1 MFSESKYYMVTHS
14 KMKLIF
20 NPFYDQPLY
29 AGVDEGCSLREK
41 YVGPLGL
48 LGELE
53 LRSGLSKLYPN
64 QTTRVL
70 NYCEALNKCGKDSAK
85 PDSLFYWKS
94 FGVDMLNVSRRLL
107 EWRDAL
113 VYAGM
118 KDLEAIP
125 EGISAGAKAIL
136 SDILDVEEYFK
147 DANSIGDRWARLAKE
162 SGYLTSGW
170 TIEVR
175 MKEELVEPVI
185 LNCLKNSGAV
195 CEFITDLP
203 EIGHNVTVSKFVNL
217 VDGYQWALTQKDAHE
232 SVYIN
237 NDNVSLN
244 GVLTSLGMANVGAEA
259 SGVYTQISQLFSS
272 GMKLFISP
280 VDYDALV
287 SYLSVP
293 VHPLN
298 DYILSED
305 KTLRYALLSH
315 LTGQGG
321 FGKKERTDCDW
332 NSIIEAA
339 KPEDGRKTV
348 LALEHCLGQWEKGA
362 TLSAIETYCEEWS
375 KWCARNAVTTQDDAV
390 AQQLLT
396 IKDSFDVLPK
406 FLRLTGKEKFTE
418 KELIVNIASA
428 ATLCTYTTAVPML
441 GSLDIVADIKAIA
454 ASCEKAVWM
463 DCYDQGMT
471 AYQYSFLN
479 ESDINLMNAAG
490 MMIPTYDKQLQAEAV
505 SKHLAYS
512 YISKELIVLTPEK
525 VECRKS
531 YPQQIPHWDGKVED
545 KTDWTPDGKE
555 IAAVEANTQKFIHKV
570 SSDIFTGLDIPN
582 NQGGIVRDYESFSSL
597 EMLIQ
602 NPFDYVLQYVFGC
615 NETSRTTLSVVKGN
629 VVHKMFNNVVLE
641 AGTDWN
647 KIKTTLVDNFDEN
660 FAKAVNEVGIELL
673 SINNRLT
680 CSLFKNILKN
690 SSIPSFVKIVEDN
703 NLNVVGSE
711 VDIMVDFEK
720 IGKFNAKIDMV
731 LQNSEGKYVI
741 MDFKWTDN
749 KDKKREEE
757 IEENVEI
764 QLALYAQA
772 VRQYLGKG
780 DVTSV
785 EAIGYFMLRQGVF
798 ITEYQGFK
806 QSKCVKVV
814 KKKSTKSIFEM
825 VKDSYEF
832 RMKQLNY
839 KSFTSDEP
847 AEENV
852 VKESV
857 IEEGEKMK
865 VDKQGI
871 EGYHDKAG
879 RFPLKGIRSKN
890 DGSYSGEKQTTNG
903 KNVVLKGMLE

>member
-1 MFSESKYYMVTHS
+1 MVTHS

-53 LRSGLSKLYPN
+53 LRSGLSKLYPS

-70 NYCEALNKCGKDSAK
+70 NYCEALNQCGKDSAT
-85 PDSLFYWKS
+85 PESLFYWKS

-118 KDLEAIP
+118 KDLETIP
-125 EGISAGAKAIL
+125 NGISAGAKSIL

-147 DANSIGDRWARLAKE
+147 DECSIGDRWARLAKE
-162 SGYLTSGW
+162 SDYLSSDW

-175 MKEELVEPVI
+175 MKEDLVDPVI
-185 LNCLKNSGAV
+185 LNCLKSSGAT
-195 CEFITDLP
+195 CEFITELP
-203 EIGHNVTVSKFVNL
+203 EIGHNVTANKFANM
-217 VDGYQWALTQKDAHE
+217 VDGYQWALTQDNAQQG
-232 SVYIN
+232 VYIN

-244 GVLTSLGMANVGAEA
+244 GVLTSLGKANVGAEA

-272 GMKLFISP
+272 GMKLFINP

-287 SYLSVP
+287 LYLSVP

-305 KTLRYALLSH
+305 RTLRYALFSH
-315 LTGQGG
+315 MTGQGG
-321 FGKKERTDCDW
+321 FGKNERTQCDW

-348 LALEHCLGQWEKGA
+348 LPLDHCLGQWEKGA
-362 TLSAIETYCEEWS
+362 TLSAIEAYCGEWS
-375 KWCARNAVTTQDDAV
+375 KWCARKAVATQDSAI

-406 FLRLTGKEKFTE
+406 FLSLTGKEKFTE
-418 KELIVNIASA
+418 KELMVNIASA
-428 ATLCTYTTAVPML
+428 ATFCTYTTDVPML
-441 GSLDIVADIKAIA
+441 GSLDVVADIKAIA
-454 ASCEKAVWM
+454 APCERAVWM
-463 DCYDQGMT
+463 DCYDQGMSG
-471 AYQYSFLN
+471 YQYSFLN

-505 SKHLAYS
+505 SKHIAYS
-512 YISKELIVLTPEK
+512 YITNELVVLTPEK

-545 KTDWTPDGKE
+545 MTDWTPDGKE
-555 IAAVEANTQKFIHKV
+555 IAAVEANTQKVIHRV
-570 SSDIFTGLDIPN
+570 SSTIFNGLDTPKDE
-582 NQGGIVRDYESFSSL
+582 GGIGRNYESFSSL
-597 EMLIQ
+597 DMLIQ
-602 NPFDYVLQYVFGC
+602 NPFDYVLQYIFKC
-615 NETSRTTLSVVKGN
+615 NETSRTNLSAVKGN
-629 VVHKMFNNVVLE
+629 VVHKMFNNAVLE
-641 AGTDWN
+641 SGTDWN
-647 KIKTTLVDNFDEN
+647 KLKTSLVDNFDEN
-660 FAKAVNEVGIELL
+660 FEKAVNEVGIELL
-673 SINNRLT
+673 SLNNKLT
-680 CSLFKNILKN
+680 YNLFKNVIKTC
-690 SSIPSFVKIVEDN
+690 SIPSFIKIIEDN
-703 NLNVVGSE
+703 HLTVVGSE
-711 VDIMVDFEK
+711 VDIMVDFDK

-731 LQNSEGKYVI
+731 LQNPDGKYVI
-741 MDFKWTDN
+741 MDFKWTDG

-757 IEENVEI
+757 IKNNMEM

-772 VRQYLGKG
+772 VRQHFGEG
-780 DVTSV
+780 DETSV

-798 ITEYQGFK
+798 ITEYQGLK
-806 QSKCVKVV
+806 KSKKVKVV
-814 KKKSTKSIFEM
+814 QKQCTDSIFEM
-825 VKDSYEF
+825 VKKSYEF
-832 RMKQLNY
+832 RMSQLMG
-839 KSFTSDEP
+839 D
-847 AEENV
+847 AG
-852 VKESV
+852 ESV
-857 IEEGEKMK
+857 IEEAEQMK
-865 VDKQGI
+865 VTDLGI
-871 EGYHDKAG
+871 EGYHDECD
-879 RFPLKGIRSKN
+879 RFPLKGIAEKAK
-890 DGSYSGEKQTTNG
+890 GGYTGEKSTTYG

>member
-1 MFSESKYYMVTHS
+1 
-14 KMKLIF
+14 MKLIF
-20 NPFYDQPLY
+20 NPYYDQPIY
-29 AGVDEGCSLREK
+29 TGVDEGCSLREK

-53 LRSGLSKLYPN
+53 LRSGLSKLYPS

-70 NYCEALNKCGKDSAK
+70 NYCEALNQCGKDSAK

-147 DANSIGDRWARLAKE
+147 DENSIGDRWARLAKE
-162 SGYLTSGW
+162 SGYLTPDW

-175 MKEELVEPVI
+175 MKEDLVDPVI

-203 EIGHNVTVSKFVNL
+203 EIGHNVTVNKFANL
-217 VDGYQWALTQKDAHE
+217 VDGYQWALTQDNAQQG
-232 SVYIN
+232 VYIN

-244 GVLTSLGMANVGAEA
+244 GVLTSLGKANVGAEA
-259 SGVYTQISQLFSS
+259 SGVYAPISQLFSS
-272 GMKLFISP
+272 GMKLFINP

-305 KTLRYALLSH
+305 KTLRYALFSH
-315 LTGQGG
+315 MTGQGG
-321 FGKKERTDCDW
+321 FGKNERTQCDW
-332 NSIIEAA
+332 NSIIDAA

-348 LALEHCLGQWEKGA
+348 LALEYCLGQWEKGA

-375 KWCARNAVTTQDDAV
+375 KWCARKAAATQDSAV

-406 FLRLTGKEKFTE
+406 FLSLTGKEKFTE
-418 KELIVNIASA
+418 KELMVNIASA

-441 GSLDIVADIKAIA
+441 GSLDVVADIKAIA
-454 ASCEKAVWM
+454 APCERAVWM

-471 AYQYSFLN
+471 GYKYSFLN
-479 ESDINLMNAAG
+479 ESDIYLMNAAG

-512 YISKELIVLTPEK
+512 YISKELVVLTPEK

-531 YPQQIPHWDGKVED
+531 YPQQIPHWDGKVD
-545 KTDWTPDGKE
+545 DQTDRAAEGKE
-555 IAAVEANTQKFIHKV
+555 MATVEANSQKVLHRV
-570 SSDIFTGLDIPN
+570 TSTIFNGLDTLRDE
-582 NQGGIVRDYESFSSL
+582 GGIGRNYESFSSL
-597 EMLIQ
+597 DMLIQ
-602 NPFDYVLQYVFGC
+602 NPFDYVLQYVFKC
-615 NETSRTTLSVVKGN
+615 NETSRTNLSAVKGN
-629 VVHKMFNNVVLE
+629 VVHKMFNNAVLE
-641 AGTDWN
+641 AGNDWN
-647 KIKTTLVDNFDEN
+647 KIKTSLVDNFDEN
-660 FAKAVNEVGIELL
+660 FDKAVNEVGIELL
-673 SINNRLT
+673 SLNNRLT
-680 CSLFKNILKN
+680 YNLFKNVIKTY
-690 SSIPSFVKIVEDN
+690 SIPSFIKIVEDN
-703 NLNVVGSE
+703 KLTVVGSE
-711 VDIMVDFEK
+711 VDIMVDFDK
-720 IGKFNAKIDMV
+720 IGKFNAKIDMI
-731 LQNSEGKYVI
+731 LQNPDGKYVI
-741 MDFKWTDN
+741 MDFKWTDG
-749 KDKKREEE
+749 KDKKRVEE
-757 IEENVEI
+757 IENNMEM

-772 VRQYLGKG
+772 VRQHFG
-780 DVTSV
+780 DGDDTCV

-798 ITEYQGFK
+798 ITEYQGLAK
-806 QSKCVKVV
+806 SEKVKVV
-814 KKKSTKSIFEM
+814 KKKSTDSIFEM
-825 VKDSYEF
+825 VKKSYEF
-832 RMKQLNY
+832 RMSQLMG
-839 KSFTSDEP
+839 D
-847 AEENV
+847 AG
-852 VKESV
+852 ESV
-857 IEEGEKMK
+857 IEEAEQMK
-865 VDKQGI
+865 VTDLGI
-871 EGYHDKAG
+871 EGYHDEG
-879 RFPLKGIRSKN
+879 DRFPLKGITEKAK
-890 DGSYSGEKQTTNG
+890 GGYTGEKSTTYG

>member
-1 MFSESKYYMVTHS
+1 MVTHS

-20 NPFYDQPLY
+20 NPYYDQTIY
-29 AGVDEGCSLREK
+29 TGVDEGCSLREK

-53 LRSGLSKLYPN
+53 LRSGLSKLYPS

-70 NYCEALNKCGKDSAK
+70 NYCEALNQCGKDSAE

-147 DANSIGDRWARLAKE
+147 DESSIGDRWTRLAKE
-162 SGYLTSGW
+162 SDYLSSDW

-175 MKEELVEPVI
+175 MKEELVDPVI

-203 EIGHNVTVSKFVNL
+203 EIAHNVTVNKFTNM
-217 VDGYQWALTQKDAHE
+217 VDGYQWALTQEDAHE

-272 GMKLFISP
+272 GMKLFINP

-298 DYILSED
+298 DYILSEG
-305 KTLRYALLSH
+305 KTLRYALFSH
-315 LTGQGG
+315 ITGQGG
-321 FGKKERTDCDW
+321 FGKNERTDCDW

-362 TLSAIETYCEEWS
+362 ALSAIETYCGEWS
-375 KWCARNAVTTQDDAV
+375 KWCARKAVATQDDAV
-390 AQQLLT
+390 AQQLMT

-418 KELIVNIASA
+418 KELMVNISSA
-428 ATLCTYTTAVPML
+428 ATLCTYTTAAPML
-441 GSLDIVADIKAIA
+441 GSLDIVADIKTIA
-454 ASCEKAVWM
+454 APCERAVWM

-471 AYQYSFLN
+471 GYEYSFLN

-512 YISKELIVLTPEK
+512 YISKELVILTPEK

-531 YPQQIPHWDGKVED
+531 YPQQIPHWDGKVDD
-545 KTDWTPDGKE
+545 KTDWAPEGKE
-555 IAAVEANTQKFIHKV
+555 MATVEANSQEVVHRVT
-570 SSDIFTGLDIPN
+570 STIFNGLDTPRDE
-582 NQGGIVRDYESFSSL
+582 GGIGRNYESFSSL

-602 NPFDYVLQYVFGC
+602 NPFDYVLQYLFKC
-615 NETSRTTLSVVKGN
+615 NETSRTKLSAVKGN
-629 VVHKMFNNVVLE
+629 VVHKMFNNAVLE
-641 AGTDWN
+641 SGTDWN
-647 KIKTTLVDNFDEN
+647 KLKAALVDNFDEN
-660 FAKAVNEVGIELL
+660 FDKAVNEVGIELL
-673 SINNRLT
+673 SLNNRLT
-680 CSLFKNILKN
+680 YNLFKNVIKTC
-690 SSIPSFVKIVEDN
+690 SIPSFINIIEDN
-703 NLNVVGSE
+703 DLSVVGSE

-731 LQNSEGKYVI
+731 LKNPEGKYVI
-741 MDFKWTDN
+741 MDFKWTDG
-749 KDKKREEE
+749 KDKKRAEE
-757 IEENVEI
+757 IENNIEM

-772 VRQYLGKG
+772 VRQHFG
-780 DVTSV
+780 DGDDTCV

-798 ITEYQGFK
+798 ITEYQGLAK
-806 QSKCVKVV
+806 SKKVKVV
-814 KKKSTKSIFEM
+814 KKKSTDSIFEM
-825 VKDSYEF
+825 VKKSYEF
-832 RMKQLNY
+832 RMSQLMG
-839 KSFTSDEP
+839 D
-847 AEENV
+847 AG
-852 VKESV
+852 ESV
-857 IEEGEKMK
+857 IEEAEQMK
-865 VDKQGI
+865 VTSLGI
-871 EGYHDKAG
+871 EGYHDEG
-879 RFPLKGIRSKN
+879 DRFPLDGIKMKKGA
-890 DGSYSGEKQTTNG
+890 YSGFKATTYG

>member
-1 MFSESKYYMVTHS
+1 MVTQS

-20 NPFYDQPLY
+20 NPYYDQPIY
-29 AGVDEGCSLREK
+29 TGVDEGCSLREK

-53 LRSGLSKLYPN
+53 LRSGLSKLYPS

-70 NYCEALNKCGKDSAK
+70 NYCEALSQCGKDSKK

-118 KDLEAIP
+118 KDLETIP
-125 EGISAGAKAIL
+125 NGISAGAKSIL
-136 SDILDVEEYFK
+136 SDIFDVEEYFK
-147 DANSIGDRWARLAKE
+147 DECSIGDRWSRLAKE
-162 SGYLTSGW
+162 SDYLSSDW

-175 MKEELVEPVI
+175 MKEDLVDPVI
-185 LNCLKNSGAV
+185 LNCLKRSGAT
-195 CEFITDLP
+195 CEFITELP
-203 EIGHNVTVSKFVNL
+203 EIGHNVTVNKFANL
-217 VDGYQWALTQKDAHE
+217 VDGYQWALTQDNAQQG
-232 SVYIN
+232 VYIN

-244 GVLTSLGMANVGAEA
+244 GVLTSLGKANVGAEA

-272 GMKLFISP
+272 GMKLFINP

-305 KTLRYALLSH
+305 NTLRYALFSH
-315 LTGQGG
+315 MTGQGG
-321 FGKKERTDCDW
+321 FGRIERTGCDW
-332 NSIIEAA
+332 SSIIDAA

-362 TLSAIETYCEEWS
+362 TLSAIEAYCVEWS
-375 KWCARNAVTTQDDAV
+375 KWCARKAEATQDDAV

-406 FLRLTGKEKFTE
+406 FLRLTGKDKFTE
-418 KELIVNIASA
+418 KELMVNIASA
-428 ATLCTYTTAVPML
+428 ATLCAYTTAVPML

-454 ASCEKAVWM
+454 APCERAVWM

-471 AYQYSFLN
+471 GYKYSFLN

-512 YISKELIVLTPEK
+512 YISKELVVLTPEK

-531 YPQQIPHWDGKVED
+531 YPQQIPHWDGKVDD
-545 KTDWTPDGKE
+545 KTDWAPKGKE
-555 IAAVEANTQKFIHKV
+555 MSTVEANSQEVLHRVT
-570 SSDIFTGLDIPN
+570 STIFNGLDKPRDK
-582 NQGGIVRDYESFSSL
+582 GGIGRNYESFSSL
-597 EMLIQ
+597 DMLIQ
-602 NPFDYVLQYVFGC
+602 NPFDYVLQYIFKC
-615 NETSRTTLSVVKGN
+615 NETSRTNLSAVKGN
-629 VVHKMFNNVVLE
+629 VVHKMFNNAVLE
-641 AGTDWN
+641 SGTDWN
-647 KIKTTLVDNFDEN
+647 KLKTALVDNFDEN
-660 FAKAVNEVGIELL
+660 FDKAVNEVGIELL
-673 SINNRLT
+673 SLNNRLT
-680 CSLFKNILKN
+680 YNLFKNVIKTC
-690 SSIPSFVKIVEDN
+690 SIPSFIKIIEDN
-703 NLNVVGSE
+703 HLTVVGSE
-711 VDIMVDFEK
+711 VDIMANFDK

-731 LQNSEGKYVI
+731 LQNLDGKYVI
-741 MDFKWTDN
+741 MDFKWTDG

-757 IEENVEI
+757 IKNNMEI

-772 VRQYLGKG
+772 VRQHFGEG
-780 DVTSV
+780 DESSV

-798 ITEYQGFK
+798 ITEYQGLK
-806 QSKCVKVV
+806 KSKKVKVV
-814 KKKSTKSIFEM
+814 QKQCTDLIFEM
-825 VKDSYEF
+825 VKKSYEF
-832 RMKQLNY
+832 RMSQLMG
-839 KSFTSDEP
+839 D
-847 AEENV
+847 AG
-852 VKESV
+852 ESV
-857 IEEGEKMK
+857 IEEAEQMK
-865 VDKQGI
+865 VTDLGI
-871 EGYHDKAG
+871 EGYHDEG
-879 RFPLKGIRSKN
+879 DRFPLKGITVKAK
-890 DGSYSGEKQTTNG
+890 GGYTGEKSTTYG

>member
-1 MFSESKYYMVTHS
+1 MATHS

-20 NPFYDQPLY
+20 NPYYDQSIY
-29 AGVDEGCSLREK
+29 TGVDEGCSLREK

-53 LRSGLSKLYPN
+53 LRSGLSKLYPS

-70 NYCEALNKCGKDSAK
+70 NYCEALNQCGKDSAK

-147 DANSIGDRWARLAKE
+147 DESSIGDRWARLAKE
-162 SGYLTSGW
+162 SGYLTSDW

-175 MKEELVEPVI
+175 MKEELVDPVI

-203 EIGHNVTVSKFVNL
+203 EIAHNVTVNKFTNMI
-217 VDGYQWALTQKDAHE
+217 DGYQWALTQEDAHE

-244 GVLTSLGMANVGAEA
+244 GVLTSLDMANVGAEA

-272 GMKLFISP
+272 GMKLFINP

-305 KTLRYALLSH
+305 KTLRYALFSH
-315 LTGQGG
+315 ITGQGG
-321 FGKKERTDCDW
+321 FGKNERTDCDW
-332 NSIIEAA
+332 NSIVEAA

-362 TLSAIETYCEEWS
+362 TLSAIETYCGEWS
-375 KWCARNAVTTQDDAV
+375 KWCARKAVATQDDAV
-390 AQQLLT
+390 AQQLMT

-418 KELIVNIASA
+418 KELMVNISSA
-428 ATLCTYTTAVPML
+428 ATLCTYTTAVPMR
-441 GSLDIVADIKAIA
+441 GSLDIVADIKVIA
-454 ASCEKAVWM
+454 APCERAVWM

-471 AYQYSFLN
+471 GYEYSFLN

-512 YISKELIVLTPEK
+512 YISKELVVLTPEK

-531 YPQQIPHWDGKVED
+531 YPQQIPHWDGKVND
-545 KTDWTPDGKE
+545 KTDWTPGGKE
-555 IAAVEANTQKFIHKV
+555 MATVEANSQEVLHRVT
-570 SSDIFTGLDIPN
+570 STIFNGLDTPRDE
-582 NQGGIVRDYESFSSL
+582 GGIGRNYESFSSL
-597 EMLIQ
+597 DMLIQ
-602 NPFDYVLQYVFGC
+602 NPFDYVLQYLFKC
-615 NETSRTTLSVVKGN
+615 NETSRTKLSAVKGN
-629 VVHKMFNNVVLE
+629 VVHKMFNNAVLE
-641 AGTDWN
+641 SGTDWN
-647 KIKTTLVDNFDEN
+647 KLKAALVDNFDEN
-660 FAKAVNEVGIELL
+660 FDKAVNEVGIELL
-673 SINNRLT
+673 SLNNRLT
-680 CSLFKNILKN
+680 YNLFKNVIKTC
-690 SSIPSFVKIVEDN
+690 SIPSFIKIIEDN
-703 NLNVVGSE
+703 DLSVVGSE

-731 LQNSEGKYVI
+731 LKNPEGKYVI
-741 MDFKWTDN
+741 MDFKWTDG
-749 KDKKREEE
+749 KDKKRAEE
-757 IEENVEI
+757 IENNMEM

-772 VRQYLGKG
+772 VRQHFGGG
-780 DVTSV
+780 DESSV

-798 ITEYQGFK
+798 ITEYQGLK
-806 QSKCVKVV
+806 KSKKVKVV
-814 KKKSTKSIFEM
+814 QKQCTDSIFEM
-825 VKDSYEF
+825 VKKSYEF
-832 RMKQLNY
+832 RMSQLMG
-839 KSFTSDEP
+839 D
-847 AEENV
+847 AG
-852 VKESV
+852 ESV
-857 IEEGEKMK
+857 IEEAEQMK
-865 VDKQGI
+865 VTSLGI
-871 EGYHDKAG
+871 EGYHDEGG
-879 RFPLKGIRSKN
+879 RFPLKGIEAKAKGGYR
-890 DGSYSGEKQTTNG
+890 GEKLTTYG

>member
-1 MFSESKYYMVTHS
+1 MVTHS

-53 LRSGLSKLYPN
+53 LRSGLSKLYPS

-70 NYCEALNKCGKDSAK
+70 NYCEALNQCGKDSAT
-85 PDSLFYWKS
+85 PESLFYWKS

-118 KDLEAIP
+118 KDLETIP
-125 EGISAGAKAIL
+125 DGISAGAKSIL

-147 DANSIGDRWARLAKE
+147 DECSIGDRWARLAKE
-162 SGYLTSGW
+162 SDYLSSDW

-175 MKEELVEPVI
+175 MKEDLVAPVI
-185 LNCLKNSGAV
+185 LNCLKRSGAT
-195 CEFITDLP
+195 CEFITELP
-203 EIGHNVTVSKFVNL
+203 EIGHNVTVNKFANL
-217 VDGYQWALTQKDAHE
+217 VDGYQWALTQDNAQQG
-232 SVYIN
+232 VYIN

-244 GVLTSLGMANVGAEA
+244 GVLTSLGKASVGAEA

-272 GMKLFISP
+272 GMKLFINP

-305 KTLRYALLSH
+305 KTLRYALFSH
-315 LTGQGG
+315 MTGQGG
-321 FGKKERTDCDW
+321 FGKNERTQCDW

-339 KPEDGRKTV
+339 KPEDGRKSV
-348 LALEHCLGQWEKGA
+348 LSLDHCLGQWEKGA
-362 TLSAIETYCEEWS
+362 TLSAIEAYCGEWS
-375 KWCARNAVTTQDDAV
+375 KWCARKAAATQDSAV

-406 FLRLTGKEKFTE
+406 FLSLTGKEKFTE
-418 KELIVNIASA
+418 KELMVNIASA
-428 ATLCTYTTAVPML
+428 ATFCTYTTDVPML

-454 ASCEKAVWM
+454 APCERAVWM
-463 DCYDQGMT
+463 DCYDQGMSG
-471 AYQYSFLN
+471 YQYSFLN

-505 SKHLAYS
+505 SKHIAYS
-512 YISKELIVLTPEK
+512 YITNELVVLTPEK

-531 YPQQIPHWDGKVED
+531 YPQQIPHWDGKLED
-545 KTDWTPDGKE
+545 MTDWTPEGKE
-555 IAAVEANTQKFIHKV
+555 MTAVEANTQKVIHRV
-570 SSDIFTGLDIPN
+570 SSTIFNGLDTPKDE
-582 NQGGIVRDYESFSSL
+582 GGIGRNYESFSSL
-597 EMLIQ
+597 DMLIQ
-602 NPFDYVLQYVFGC
+602 NPFDYVLQYVFKC
-615 NETSRTTLSVVKGN
+615 NETSRTNLSAVKGN
-629 VVHKMFNNVVLE
+629 VVHKMFNNAVLE
-641 AGTDWN
+641 SDNDWTRL
-647 KIKTTLVDNFDEN
+647 KAALVDNFDEN
-660 FAKAVNEVGIELL
+660 FDKAVNEVGIELL
-673 SINNRLT
+673 SLNNRLT
-680 CSLFKNILKN
+680 YNLFKNVIKTC
-690 SSIPSFVKIVEDN
+690 SIPSFIKIIEDN
-703 NLNVVGSE
+703 HLTVVGSE
-711 VDIMVDFEK
+711 VDIMVDFDK

-731 LQNSEGKYVI
+731 LKNPEGKYVI
-741 MDFKWTDN
+741 MDFKWTDG

-757 IEENVEI
+757 IKNNMEM

-772 VRQYLGKG
+772 VRQHFGEG
-780 DVTSV
+780 DESSV

-798 ITEYQGFK
+798 ITEYQGLK
-806 QSKCVKVV
+806 KSKKVKVV
-814 KKKSTKSIFEM
+814 QKQCTDSIFEM
-825 VKDSYEF
+825 VKKSYEF
-832 RMKQLNY
+832 RMSQLMG
-839 KSFTSDEP
+839 D
-847 AEENV
+847 AG
-852 VKESV
+852 ESV
-857 IEEGEKMK
+857 IEEAEQMK
-865 VDKQGI
+865 VTDLGI
-871 EGYHDKAG
+871 EGYHDEG
-879 RFPLKGIRSKN
+879 DRFPLKGITVKAK
-890 DGSYSGEKQTTNG
+890 GGYTGEKSTTYG

>member
-1 MFSESKYYMVTHS
+1 MVTHS

-53 LRSGLSKLYPN
+53 LRSGLSKLYPS

-70 NYCEALNKCGKDSAK
+70 NYCDALNQCGKDSAT
-85 PDSLFYWKS
+85 PESLFYWKS

-118 KDLEAIP
+118 KDLETIP
-125 EGISAGAKAIL
+125 DGISAGAKSIL

-147 DANSIGDRWARLAKE
+147 DECSIGDRWARLAKE
-162 SGYLTSGW
+162 SDYLSSDW

-175 MKEELVEPVI
+175 MKEDLVDPVI
-185 LNCLKNSGAV
+185 LNCLKRSGAT
-195 CEFITDLP
+195 CEFITELP
-203 EIGHNVTVSKFVNL
+203 EIGHNVTVNKFANL
-217 VDGYQWALTQKDAHE
+217 VDGYQWALTQDNAQQG
-232 SVYIN
+232 VYIN

-244 GVLTSLGMANVGAEA
+244 GVLTSLGKAIVGAEA
-259 SGVYTQISQLFSS
+259 SGVYTPISQLFSS
-272 GMKLFISP
+272 GMKLFINP

-305 KTLRYALLSH
+305 KTLRYALFSH
-315 LTGQGG
+315 MTGQGG
-321 FGKKERTDCDW
+321 FGKNERTQCDW

-348 LALEHCLGQWEKGA
+348 LSLDHCLGQWEKGA
-362 TLSAIETYCEEWS
+362 TLSAIEAYCGEWS
-375 KWCARNAVTTQDDAV
+375 KWCARKAVATQDDAV

-418 KELIVNIASA
+418 KELMVNIASA
-428 ATLCTYTTAVPML
+428 ATFCTYTTDVPML
-441 GSLDIVADIKAIA
+441 GSLDVVADIKAIA
-454 ASCEKAVWM
+454 APCERAVWM
-463 DCYDQGMT
+463 DCYDQGMSG
-471 AYQYSFLN
+471 YQYSFLN

-505 SKHLAYS
+505 SKHIAYS
-512 YISKELIVLTPEK
+512 YITNELVVLTPEK

-545 KTDWTPDGKE
+545 MTDWTPDGKE
-555 IAAVEANTQKFIHKV
+555 MAAVEANTQKVIHRV
-570 SSDIFTGLDIPN
+570 SSTIFNGLDTPKDE
-582 NQGGIVRDYESFSSL
+582 GGIGRNYESFSSL
-597 EMLIQ
+597 DMLIQ
-602 NPFDYVLQYVFGC
+602 NPFDYVLQYVFKC
-615 NETSRTTLSVVKGN
+615 NETSRTNLSAVKGN
-629 VVHKMFNNVVLE
+629 VVHKMFNNAVLE
-641 AGTDWN
+641 SDNDWT
-647 KIKTTLVDNFDEN
+647 KLKAALVDNFDEN
-660 FAKAVNEVGIELL
+660 FDKAVNEVGIELL
-673 SINNRLT
+673 SLNNRLT
-680 CSLFKNILKN
+680 YNLFKNVIN
-690 SSIPSFVKIVEDN
+690 TCSIPSFIKIIEDN
-703 NLNVVGSE
+703 DLSVVGSE
-711 VDIMVDFEK
+711 VDIMVDFDK

-731 LQNSEGKYVI
+731 LQNPDGKYVI
-741 MDFKWTDN
+741 MDFKWTDG
-749 KDKKREEE
+749 KDKKRAEE
-757 IEENVEI
+757 IENNMEM

-772 VRQYLGKG
+772 VRQHFGEG
-780 DVTSV
+780 DESSV

-798 ITEYQGFK
+798 ITEYQGLK
-806 QSKCVKVV
+806 KSKKVKVV
-814 KKKSTKSIFEM
+814 QKQCTDSIFEM
-825 VKDSYEF
+825 VKKSYEF
-832 RMKQLNY
+832 RMSQLMG
-839 KSFTSDEP
+839 D
-847 AEENV
+847 AG
-852 VKESV
+852 ESV
-857 IEEGEKMK
+857 IEEAEQMK
-865 VDKQGI
+865 VTDLGI
-871 EGYHDKAG
+871 EGYHDEG
-879 RFPLKGIRSKN
+879 DRFPLKGITVKAK
-890 DGSYSGEKQTTNG
+890 GGYTGEKSTTYG

>member
-1 MFSESKYYMVTHS
+1 
-14 KMKLIF
+14 MKLIF
-20 NPFYDQPLY
+20 NPYYDQPIY
-29 AGVDEGCSLREK
+29 TGVDEGCSLCEK

-53 LRSGLSKLYPN
+53 LRSGLSKLYPS

-70 NYCEALNKCGKDSAK
+70 NYCEALNQCGKESKD
-85 PDSLFYWKS
+85 PGSLFYWKS
-94 FGVDMLNVSRRLL
+94 FSVDMLNVSRRLL

-118 KDLEAIP
+118 KGLEAIP

-136 SDILDVEEYFK
+136 SGILDVEEYFK
-147 DANSIGDRWARLAKE
+147 DENSIGDRWARLAME
-162 SGYLTSGW
+162 SGYLTSDW
-170 TIEVR
+170 TIDVR
-175 MKEELVEPVI
+175 MKEELVDPVI

-203 EIGHNVTVSKFVNL
+203 DIGHSVTVSKFTNM
-217 VDGYQWALTQKDAHE
+217 VDGYQWALTQEDAHK

-272 GMKLFISP
+272 GMKLFINP

-305 KTLRYALLSH
+305 ETLRYALFSH

-321 FGKKERTDCDW
+321 FGRKERTDSDW
-332 NSIIEAA
+332 SSIIDAA

-375 KWCARNAVTTQDDAV
+375 KWCTRKAVATQDDAV

-418 KELIVNIASA
+418 KELMVNIASA
-428 ATLCTYTTAVPML
+428 ATFCTYTTDVPMI

-454 ASCEKAVWM
+454 APCERAVWM

-471 AYQYSFLN
+471 GYKYSFLN

-512 YISKELIVLTPEK
+512 YICKELVVLTPEK

-531 YPQQIPHWDGKVED
+531 YPQQIPHWDRKVDD
-545 KTDWTPDGKE
+545 KTDWAPEGKE
-555 IAAVEANTQKFIHKV
+555 MSTVEANSQKVLHRV
-570 SSDIFTGLDIPN
+570 TSTIFNGLDTPRN
-582 NQGGIVRDYESFSSL
+582 KGGIGRKFESFSSL
-597 EMLIQ
+597 DMLIQ
-602 NPFDYVLQYVFGC
+602 SPFDYVLQYIFKC
-615 NETSRTTLSVVKGN
+615 NETSRTNLSAVKGN
-629 VVHKMFNNVVLE
+629 VVHKMFNNAVLE
-641 AGTDWN
+641 SGTDWN
-647 KIKTTLVDNFDEN
+647 KLKTALVDNFDDY
-660 FAKAVNEVGIELL
+660 FDKAVNEVGIELMSL
-673 SINNRLT
+673 NNRLT
-680 CSLFKNILKN
+680 YNLFKNVIKTC
-690 SSIPSFVKIVEDN
+690 SIPSFIKIIEDN
-703 NLNVVGSE
+703 DLSVVGSE
-711 VDIMVDFEK
+711 VDIEVDFDK

-731 LQNSEGKYVI
+731 LQNPEGKYVI
-741 MDFKWTDN
+741 MDFKWTDG
-749 KDKKREEE
+749 KDKKRAEE
-757 IEENVEI
+757 IENNMEM

-772 VRQYLGKG
+772 VRQRFGEG
-780 DVTSV
+780 NESSV

-798 ITEYQGFK
+798 ITEYQGLK
-806 QSKCVKVV
+806 KSKKVKVV
-814 KKKSTKSIFEM
+814 QKQSTDSIFEM
-825 VKDSYEF
+825 VKKSYEF
-832 RMKQLNY
+832 RMSQLMG
-839 KSFTSDEP
+839 D
-847 AEENV
+847 AG
-852 VKESV
+852 ESV
-857 IEEGEKMK
+857 IEEAEQMK
-865 VDKQGI
+865 VTDLGI
-871 EGYHDKAG
+871 EGYHDERD
-879 RFPLKGIRSKN
+879 RFPLKGITVKAQ
-890 DGSYSGEKQTTNG
+890 GGYTGEKATTYG

>member
-1 MFSESKYYMVTHS
+1 MVTHS

-20 NPFYDQPLY
+20 NPYYDQPIY
-29 AGVDEGCSLREK
+29 TGVDEGCSLREK

-53 LRSGLSKLYPN
+53 LRSGLSKLYPS

-70 NYCEALNKCGKDSAK
+70 NYCEALNQCGKDSTE
-85 PDSLFYWKS
+85 PDSLFYWQS

-147 DANSIGDRWARLAKE
+147 DENSIGDRWARLAKE
-162 SGYLTSGW
+162 SCYLTPDW

-175 MKEELVEPVI
+175 MKEDLVDPVI

-203 EIGHNVTVSKFVNL
+203 EIGHNVTVSKFTNV
-217 VDGYQWALTQKDAHE
+217 VDGYQWALTQEDAHE

-272 GMKLFISP
+272 GMKLFINP

-305 KTLRYALLSH
+305 KTLRYALFSH
-315 LTGQGG
+315 MTGQGG
-321 FGKKERTDCDW
+321 FGRNERTDCDW
-332 NSIIEAA
+332 SSIIDAA

-375 KWCARNAVTTQDDAV
+375 KWCARKAVATQDGTV

-418 KELIVNIASA
+418 KELMVNIASA

-454 ASCEKAVWM
+454 ASCERAVWM

-471 AYQYSFLN
+471 GYKYSFLN

-490 MMIPTYDKQLQAEAV
+490 MMIPTYGKQLQAEAV

-512 YISKELIVLTPEK
+512 YISKELVVLTPEK

-531 YPQQIPHWDGKVED
+531 YPQQIPHWDGKVDD
-545 KTDWTPDGKE
+545 KTDWTPAGKE
-555 IAAVEANTQKFIHKV
+555 MATVEANSQEVLHRVT
-570 SSDIFTGLDIPN
+570 STIFNGLDSPRDE
-582 NQGGIVRDYESFSSL
+582 GGIGRNYESFSSL
-597 EMLIQ
+597 DMLIQ
-602 NPFDYVLQYVFGC
+602 NPFDYVLQYLFKC
-615 NETSRTTLSVVKGN
+615 NETSRPNLSAVKGN
-629 VVHKMFNNVVLE
+629 VVHKMFNNAVLE
-641 AGTDWN
+641 SGTDWN
-647 KIKTTLVDNFDEN
+647 KLKAALVDNFDEN
-660 FAKAVNEVGIELL
+660 FDKAVNEVGIELL
-673 SINNRLT
+673 SLNNRLT
-680 CSLFKNILKN
+680 YNLFKNVIKTC
-690 SSIPSFVKIVEDN
+690 SIPSFIKIIEDN
-703 NLNVVGSE
+703 DLSVVGSE

-731 LQNSEGKYVI
+731 LKNPEDKYVI
-741 MDFKWTDN
+741 MDFKWTDG
-749 KDKKREEE
+749 KDKKRAEE
-757 IEENVEI
+757 IENNMEM

-772 VRQYLGKG
+772 VRQHFGEG
-780 DVTSV
+780 DESSV

-798 ITEYQGFK
+798 ITEYQGLK
-806 QSKCVKVV
+806 KSKKVKVV
-814 KKKSTKSIFEM
+814 QKQSTDSIFEM
-825 VKDSYEF
+825 VKKSYGF
-832 RMKQLNY
+832 RMSQLMG
-839 KSFTSDEP
+839 D
-847 AEENV
+847 AG
-852 VKESV
+852 ESV
-857 IEEGEKMK
+857 IEEAEQMK
-865 VDKQGI
+865 VTDLGI
-871 EGYHDKAG
+871 AGYHDEG
-879 RFPLKGIRSKN
+879 DRFPLKGITVKAN
-890 DGSYSGEKQTTNG
+890 GGYTGEKSTTYG

>member
-1 MFSESKYYMVTHS
+1 
-14 KMKLIF
+14 MKLIF
-20 NPFYDQPLY
+20 NPYYDQPIY
-29 AGVDEGCSLREK
+29 TGVDEGCSLCEK

-53 LRSGLSKLYPN
+53 LRSGLSKLYPS

-70 NYCEALNKCGKDSAK
+70 NYCEALNQCGKESKD
-85 PDSLFYWKS
+85 PGSLFYWKS

-118 KDLEAIP
+118 KGLEAIP

-136 SDILDVEEYFK
+136 SGILDVEEYFN
-147 DANSIGDRWARLAKE
+147 DENSIGDRWARLARE
-162 SGYLTSGW
+162 SGYLTSDW

-175 MKEELVEPVI
+175 MKEELVDPVI

-203 EIGHNVTVSKFVNL
+203 DIGHSVTVSKFTNI
-217 VDGYQWALTQKDAHE
+217 VDGYQWALTQEDAHE

-272 GMKLFISP
+272 GMKLFINP

-305 KTLRYALLSH
+305 KTLRYALFSH
-315 LTGQGG
+315 MTGQGG
-321 FGKKERTDCDW
+321 FGRNDRTDSDW
-332 NSIIEAA
+332 SSIIDAA

-375 KWCARNAVTTQDDAV
+375 KWCTRKALATQDEAV

-418 KELIVNIASA
+418 KELMVNIASA
-428 ATLCTYTTAVPML
+428 TTLCAYTTAVPML

-454 ASCEKAVWM
+454 APCERAVWM
-463 DCYDQGMT
+463 DCYDQGMIG
-471 AYQYSFLN
+471 YKYSFLN

-512 YISKELIVLTPEK
+512 YICKELVVLTPEK

-531 YPQQIPHWDGKVED
+531 YPQQIPHWDGKVDD
-545 KTDWTPDGKE
+545 KTDWAPEGKE
-555 IAAVEANTQKFIHKV
+555 MSTVEANSQKVLHRV
-570 SSDIFTGLDIPN
+570 TSTIFNGLDTPRDE
-582 NQGGIVRDYESFSSL
+582 GGIGRNYESFSSL
-597 EMLIQ
+597 DMLIQ
-602 NPFDYVLQYVFGC
+602 NPFDYVLQYIFKC
-615 NETSRTTLSVVKGN
+615 NETSRTNLSAVKGN
-629 VVHKMFNNVVLE
+629 VVHKMFNNAVLE
-641 AGTDWN
+641 SGTDWN
-647 KIKTTLVDNFDEN
+647 KLKTALVDNFDDN
-660 FAKAVNEVGIELL
+660 FDKAVNEVGIELL
-673 SINNRLT
+673 SLNNRLT
-680 CSLFKNILKN
+680 YNLFKNVIKTC
-690 SSIPSFVKIVEDN
+690 SIPSFIKIIEDN
-703 NLNVVGSE
+703 DLSVVGSE
-711 VDIMVDFEK
+711 VEIKVDFDK

-731 LQNSEGKYVI
+731 LQNPEGKYVI
-741 MDFKWTDN
+741 MDFKWTDG
-749 KDKKREEE
+749 KDKKRAEE
-757 IEENVEI
+757 IENNMEM

-772 VRQYLGKG
+772 VRQHFGEG
-780 DVTSV
+780 NESSV

-798 ITEYQGFK
+798 ITEYQGLK
-806 QSKCVKVV
+806 KSKKVKVV
-814 KKKSTKSIFEM
+814 QKQSTDSIFEM
-825 VKDSYEF
+825 VKKSYEF
-832 RMKQLNY
+832 RMSQLMG
-839 KSFTSDEP
+839 D
-847 AEENV
+847 AG
-852 VKESV
+852 ESV
-857 IEEGEKMK
+857 IEEAEQMK
-865 VDKQGI
+865 VTDLGI
-871 EGYHDKAG
+871 EGYHDERD
-879 RFPLKGIRSKN
+879 RFPLKGITVKAQ
-890 DGSYSGEKQTTNG
+890 GGYTGEKATTYG

>member
-1 MFSESKYYMVTHS
+1 MVTHS

-20 NPFYDQPLY
+20 NPYYDQPIY
-29 AGVDEGCSLREK
+29 IGVDEGCSLREK

-53 LRSGLSKLYPN
+53 LRSGLSKLYPS

-70 NYCEALNKCGKDSAK
+70 NYCEALNQWGKDSK
-85 PDSLFYWKS
+85 EPDSLFYWKS

-118 KDLEAIP
+118 KDLVTIP
-125 EGISAGAKAIL
+125 DGISAGAKAIL
-136 SDILDVEEYFK
+136 SDILNVEKHFNDE
-147 DANSIGDRWARLAKE
+147 NSIGDRWARLTKE
-162 SGYLTSGW
+162 SDYLSSDW

-175 MKEELVEPVI
+175 MKENLVDPVI

-203 EIGHNVTVSKFVNL
+203 DIGHSVTVSKFTNI
-217 VDGYQWALTQKDAHE
+217 VDGYQWALTQEDAHE

-272 GMKLFISP
+272 GMKLFINP

-298 DYILSED
+298 DYILSEN
-305 KTLRYALLSH
+305 KTLRYALFSH
-315 LTGQGG
+315 MTSQGG
-321 FGKKERTDCDW
+321 FGRNEQTDCDW
-332 NSIIEAA
+332 SSIIDAA
-339 KPEDGRKTV
+339 KPEDGRKTI

-362 TLSAIETYCEEWS
+362 TLSAIEAYCGEWS
-375 KWCARNAVTTQDDAV
+375 KWCARKAVATQDEAV

-428 ATLCTYTTAVPML
+428 ATFCTYTTDVPMI

-454 ASCEKAVWM
+454 APCERAVWM

-471 AYQYSFLN
+471 GYKYSFLN

-512 YISKELIVLTPEK
+512 YISKELVVLTPEK

-531 YPQQIPHWDGKVED
+531 YPQQIPHWDGKVDD
-545 KTDWTPDGKE
+545 KTDWAPEGKE
-555 IAAVEANTQKFIHKV
+555 MSTVEANSQKVLHRVI
-570 SSDIFTGLDIPN
+570 STIFNGLDTPRGE
-582 NQGGIVRDYESFSSL
+582 GGIGRKFESFSSL
-597 EMLIQ
+597 DMLIQ
-602 NPFDYVLQYVFGC
+602 NPFDYVLQYIFKC
-615 NETSRTTLSVVKGN
+615 NETSRTNLSAVKGN
-629 VVHKMFNNVVLE
+629 VVHKMFNNAVME
-641 AGTDWN
+641 SGTDWN
-647 KIKTTLVDNFDEN
+647 KLKTALVDNFDDY
-660 FAKAVNEVGIELL
+660 FDKAVNEVGIELMSL
-673 SINNRLT
+673 NNRLT
-680 CSLFKNILKN
+680 YNLFKNVIKTC
-690 SSIPSFVKIVEDN
+690 SIPSFIEIIEDN
-703 NLNVVGSE
+703 HLKVVGSE
-711 VDIMVDFEK
+711 VDIEVDFDK

-731 LQNSEGKYVI
+731 LQNPEGKYVI
-741 MDFKWTDN
+741 MDFKWTDG
-749 KDKKREEE
+749 KDKKRAEE
-757 IEENVEI
+757 IENNMEM

-772 VRQYLGKG
+772 VRQRFGKG
-780 DVTSV
+780 DESSV

-798 ITEYQGFK
+798 ITEYQGLK
-806 QSKCVKVV
+806 NSKKVKVV
-814 KKKSTKSIFEM
+814 QKQSTDSIFEM
-825 VKDSYEF
+825 VKKSYEF
-832 RMKQLNY
+832 RMSQLMG
-839 KSFTSDEP
+839 D
-847 AEENV
+847 AG
-852 VKESV
+852 ESV
-857 IEEGEKMK
+857 IEEAEQMK
-865 VDKQGI
+865 VTDLGI
-871 EGYHDKAG
+871 EGYHDEG
-879 RFPLKGIRSKN
+879 DRFPLKGITVKAE
-890 DGSYSGEKQTTNG
+890 GGYTGEKSTTYG

>member
-1 MFSESKYYMVTHS
+1 MVTHS

-20 NPFYDQPLY
+20 NPYYDQSIY
-29 AGVDEGCSLREK
+29 TGVDEGCSLREK

-53 LRSGLSKLYPN
+53 LRSGLSKLYPS

-70 NYCEALNKCGKDSAK
+70 NYCEALNQCGKDSAE

-125 EGISAGAKAIL
+125 EGVSAGAKAIL

-147 DANSIGDRWARLAKE
+147 DENSIGDRWARLAKE
-162 SGYLTSGW
+162 SGYLTSDW

-175 MKEELVEPVI
+175 MKEELVDPVI
-185 LNCLKNSGAV
+185 LNCLKGSGAT
-195 CEFITDLP
+195 CEFITELP
-203 EIGHNVTVSKFVNL
+203 EIGHNVTVSKFANM
-217 VDGYQWALTQKDAHE
+217 VDGYRWALTQKDAHE

-272 GMKLFISP
+272 GMKLFINP
-280 VDYDALV
+280 VDYDALM

-305 KTLRYALLSH
+305 KTLRYALFSH
-315 LTGQGG
+315 ITSQGG
-321 FGKKERTDCDW
+321 FGKNERTDCDW

-339 KPEDGRKTV
+339 KPEDGRRTL
-348 LALEHCLGQWEKGA
+348 LALDHCLGQWEKGA

-375 KWCARNAVTTQDDAV
+375 KWCARKAVVTQDDAV

-418 KELIVNIASA
+418 KELMVNIASA
-428 ATLCTYTTAVPML
+428 ATFCTYTTAVPML
-441 GSLDIVADIKAIA
+441 GSLEIVADIKAIA
-454 ASCEKAVWM
+454 APCERAVWM

-471 AYQYSFLN
+471 GYKYSFLN

-512 YISKELIVLTPEK
+512 YISKELVVLTPEK

-531 YPQQIPHWDGKVED
+531 YPQQIPHWDGKVDD
-545 KTDWTPDGKE
+545 KTDWAPEGKE
-555 IAAVEANTQKFIHKV
+555 MTTVDVNTKKVIHRV
-570 SSDIFTGLDIPN
+570 ASTIFNGLDTPRDE
-582 NQGGIVRDYESFSSL
+582 GGIGRNYESFSSL
-597 EMLIQ
+597 DMLIQ
-602 NPFDYVLQYVFGC
+602 NPFDYVLQYVFKC
-615 NETSRTTLSVVKGN
+615 NETSRTNLSAVKGN
-629 VVHKMFNNVVLE
+629 VFHKMFNNAVL
-641 AGTDWN
+641 GSDNDWN
-647 KIKTTLVDNFDEN
+647 KLKTALVDNFDDN
-660 FAKAVNEVGIELL
+660 FDKAVNEVGIELL
-673 SINNRLT
+673 SLNNRLT
-680 CSLFKNILKN
+680 YNLFKNVIKTC
-690 SSIPSFVKIVEDN
+690 SIPSFIKIIEDN
-703 NLNVVGSE
+703 DLSVVGSE

-720 IGKFNAKIDMV
+720 IGKFNAKIDMI
-731 LQNSEGKYVI
+731 LKNPDGKYVI
-741 MDFKWTDN
+741 MDFKWTDG
-749 KDKKREEE
+749 KDKKRAEE
-757 IEENVEI
+757 IENNMEM

-772 VRQYLGKG
+772 VRQHFGGG
-780 DVTSV
+780 DESSV

-798 ITEYQGFK
+798 ITEYQGLK
-806 QSKCVKVV
+806 KSRKVKVV
-814 KKKSTKSIFEM
+814 QKQSTDSIFEM
-825 VKDSYEF
+825 VKKSYEF
-832 RMKQLNY
+832 RMSQLMG
-839 KSFTSDEP
+839 D
-847 AEENV
+847 AG
-852 VKESV
+852 ESV
-857 IEEGEKMK
+857 IEEAEQMK
-865 VDKQGI
+865 VTDLGI
-871 EGYHDKAG
+871 EGYHDEG
-879 RFPLKGIRSKN
+879 DRFPLKGITVKVN
-890 DGSYSGEKQTTNG
+890 GGYTGEKLTTYG
-903 KNVVLKGMLE
+903 KNIVLKGMLE